1 MIAIMNSLKRSRS
14 LGLSVVLLVAFFA
27 AAAHAQTCL
36 TQGDMDAPT
45 ASALEVAA
53 KRYFD
58 MAARSDTAAL
68 RQNAIPSLAAN
79 FSSVESAV
87 KDSQSSLA
95 GTRAQPRPAFLLK
108 VEGDKPL
115 ERAEFLCGVFG
126 KNGQTANSAAF
137 VIPNLGP
144 GTYGFVALEASGAQK
159 AQTVSF
165 VLQQQGPDW
174 KIGGFYVHAS
184 QVAGHDAPWFADKAR
199 AFRTK
204 GQNRDAWLYFLQARE
219 LAVPVPFMYTQTTD
233 KLYDESQAAKPND
246 CPSDGETVD
255 MVAGGKTYQLT
266 SMFPVAVGEDL
277 DVVVKYQAS
286 DISHTAETFKENMA
300 VIHALVAK
308 YPELRDAFAG
318 VVARAVEP
326 SGQDYGSMLPMKEIK

>member
-1 MIAIMNSLKRSRS
+1 MDMSKRSS
-14 LGLSVVLLVAFFA
+14 FLGLCALLLSSVFTVLTQ
-27 AAAHAQTCL
+27 AQTCL

-45 ASALEVAA
+45 RSALEGVA

-58 MAARSDTAAL
+58 MAARGDIAAL
-68 RQNAIPSLAAN
+68 KQNAIASLAAN

-87 KDSQSSLA
+87 KDSQASFSGA
-95 GTRAQPRPAFLLK
+95 QAQPRPPFLLK
-108 VEGDKPL
+108 IEGDKPL

-137 VIPNLGP
+137 VIPNLAP
-144 GTYGFVALEASGAQK
+144 GSYGFVTLEPSGGQK

-184 QVAGHDAPWFADKAR
+184 QVAGHDADWFADKAK
-199 AFRTK
+199 AFKTK
-204 GQNRDAWLYFLQARE
+204 GQNRNAWLYYLEARE
-219 LAVPVPFMYTQTTD
+219 LAVPVPFMYTQITD
-233 KLYDESQAAKPND
+233 KLYDESQAVKPAD
-246 CPSDGETVD
+246 IPMDGNTVD
-255 MVAGGKTYQLT
+255 LPAAGKTYKLT
-266 SMFPVAVGEDL
+266 TLFPVAVGQDL
-277 DVVVKYQAS
+277 NVVVKYRAS
-286 DISHTAETFKENMA
+286 DVSHTAETFKDNMA
-300 VIHALVAK
+300 VIHALVMK
-308 YPELRDAFAG
+308 YPELRDAFGG

>member
-1 MIAIMNSLKRSRS
+1 MNVATPSRFS
-14 LGLSVVLLVAFFA
+14 ALCLLLLAVFSALA
-27 AAAHAQTCL
+27 QAQTCL
-36 TQGDMDAPT
+36 THSDMDVPT
-45 ASALEVAA
+45 RSLLENAA

-58 MAARSDTAAL
+58 MAARGDTAAL
-68 RQNAIPSLAAN
+68 KQNSIASLAAD
-79 FSSVESAV
+79 FSRVEATV
-87 KDSQSSLA
+87 KDSQPDFA
-95 GTRAQPRPAFLLK
+95 GAQAQPRPPFLLK

-137 VIPNLGP
+137 MIPNLSP
-144 GTYGFVALEASGAQK
+144 GTYGMVTLEISGNQK
-159 AQTVSF
+159 AQTLSF
-165 VLQQQGPDW
+165 VLQQQGSEW

-184 QVAGHDAPWFADKAR
+184 QVGGHDADWFADKAR
-199 AFRTK
+199 AFK
-204 GQNRDAWLYFLQARE
+204 AKNQNRDAWLYFLQARE
-219 LAVPVPFMYTQTTD
+219 LAVPVPFMYTQVTD
-233 KLYDESQAAKPND
+233 KLYDESQAIKPAD
-246 CPSDGETVD
+246 LPLDGNTVD
-255 MVAGGKTYQLT
+255 LATGGKTYKLT
-266 SMFPVAVGEDL
+266 TMFPVAVAQDL

-286 DISHTAETFKENMA
+286 DVSRAAETFKDNMA